1 VTTLLVASTGGHLA
15 ELYDLVPR
23 LGIGDRRWVTFDSE
37 QSRSLLA
44 GEDIVYVPPA
54 GSRDVVGTVRDLIAA
69 RRMFRRDRYERV
81 ISTGASIAVSFFLPA
96 LAAGIESTYIESA
109 TRTEGPSL
117 TGRLAARVPGV
128 RRFTQYPSW
137 AGDGWQYGGSIFDGF
152 EAVPRPGPIRIGKV
166 VVTLGMH
173 PRYTF
178 PRLLERLVRILPP
191 DMEVLWQVGATR
203 INRMPPGARDQMPV
217 AELRAAMREAD
228 VVISHAG
235 VGSALAAMRAGR
247 RAVYVPRRRA
257 HGEHVDDHQVALAAG
272 LDRRNLVLA
281 READRIDLADLETA
295 AAWSIHT
302 SPDVAPF
309 PTWRETDR
317 SVCASS
323 PHQAADPSAFAG
335 DGDLAE
341 RRSSGCRGRAAARRD
356 GDRFGQPGGLHAAGA
371 ERQRSRLH
379 PDR

>member
-37 QSRSLLA
+37 QSRSLLS

-54 GSRDVVGTVRDLIAA
+54 GSRDVVGTVQDLIAA
-69 RRMFRRDRYERV
+69 RRLFRRDRYERV

-109 TRTEGPSL
+109 TRTDGPSL
-117 TGRLAARVPGV
+117 TGRLAARFPGV
-128 RRFTQYPSW
+128 HRFTQYPSW
-137 AGDGWQYGGSIFDGF
+137 AGDGWRYGGSIFDGF
-152 EAVPRPGPIRIGKV
+152 EAVPRPGPVRIGKI
-166 VVTLGMH
+166 VVTLGTN

-178 PRLLERLVRILPP
+178 PRLLGRLVRILPP
-191 DMEVLWQVGATR
+191 EAEVLWQVGATR
-203 INRMPPGARDQMPV
+203 VDRMPTGAREQMPV
-217 AELRAAMREAD
+217 AELQAAMREAD

-235 VGSALAAMRAGR
+235 VGSALAAMRAGH

-257 HGEHVDDHQVALAAG
+257 HREHVDDHQIALAED
-272 LDRRNLVLA
+272 LDRRDLVVA

-295 AAWSIHT
+295 AAWSIRT

-309 PTWRETDR
+309 PTWREHDR
-317 SVCASS
+317 RVCAPI
-323 PHQAADPSAFAG
+323 PHQAAGPAGFAG
-335 DGDLAE
+335 VGGLAE
-341 RRSSGCRGRAAARRD
+341 RRSGGCCGGAAARRG
-356 GDRFGQPGGLHAAGA
+356 GDRLGQPGGLHASGA